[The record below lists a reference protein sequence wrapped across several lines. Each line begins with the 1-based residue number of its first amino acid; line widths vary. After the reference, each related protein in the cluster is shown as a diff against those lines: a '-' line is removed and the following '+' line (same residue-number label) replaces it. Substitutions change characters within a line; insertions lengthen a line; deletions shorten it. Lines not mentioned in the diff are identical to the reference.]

1 MHLTLSVLFAVLFY
15 TIDGLSGSGFSFSA
29 GQHRALIHYKTY
41 HNLIILPVKL
51 NNNLDVNLI
60 LDTGSHSIVLFG
72 EKFKGLS
79 DATSIRNISFRGR
92 GADGAVKASLLLM
105 EAVDFGAIHGEGL
118 GVVVVSS
125 RRLMPESSKIDGL
138 IGYDLFSYFVVEI
151 NYRDK
156 TIQLFDKLMPG
167 YTDNFESIPMDLDSG
182 RPHIVSQLG
191 LRNNE
196 TKATRLL
203 VDTGSSLSLAF
214 FSNNKKG
221 YDALKSDSVQ
231 CIALSGYIFGV
242 PVKVKQLSVGRLKI
256 HHPVAHFVWI
266 RKSQDALPESASLGG
281 GFLRKYVVI
290 FDNSSATFYVRK
302 NTARGHSSY

>member
-1 MHLTLSVLFAVLFY
+1 MHLTLSILFAVLFY
-15 TIDGLSGSGFSFSA
+15 SVDGLSGSGFSFSA

-79 DATSIRNISFRGR
+79 DSMSIRNISFRGR
-92 GADGAVKASLLLM
+92 GADGAVRASLLLM

-156 TIQLFDKLMPG
+156 TIQLFDKLIPG
-167 YTDNFESIPMDLDSG
+167 YIDTFESIPMEMVFG
-182 RPHIVSQLG
+182 RPHIVSQLVVNG
-191 LRNNE
+191 KE

-214 FSNNKKG
+214 FSNSKRG
-221 YDALKSDSVQ
+221 YHALKNDSVQ
-231 CIALSGYIFGV
+231 CIALSGYIYGV
-242 PVKVKQLSVGRLKI
+242 PVNVNLLSVGRLKI
-256 HHPVAHFVWI
+256 HHPAAHFVWVN
-266 RKSQDALPESASLGG
+266 RSSDTMTESASLGG
-281 GFLRKYVVI
+281 GFFRKYVVI
-290 FDNSSATFYVRK
+290 FDNSSETLYLRK
-302 NTARGHSSY
+302 S